1 MKKNKFDIQLFAD
14 AEPAVAN
21 TTDSIGLSAE
31 MKTYYEKRLL
41 DNAEPNLVYNQFADK
56 YPIPTGNGK
65 TVEFRRFTPLRKNTS
80 AITEGTTP
88 AGTSITAASLT
99 ATVAQYGDWVQLTDM
114 IEETAIDPVVSQV
127 TKLLGAQAGKTLDTL
142 TRDVV
147 VGGTNVLYAEKDSV
161 PAQDREEL
169 TADHKITP
177 ALIMKAAAKL
187 KMQNASPIDGS
198 YVAIIHP
205 YVAYDLM
212 TDKDWVSYNQYANP
226 ENIYNGEIG
235 KIGNVRFVESTEAKI
250 FAPGDIIEGI
260 PHFTLNTKIE
270 SSTNSIDVSESLT
283 DEQANEINTKIQ
295 NDGAIPI
302 WVNGVKTHITGCTPD
317 QSGVTTKLSLM
328 EPVSSGEVGTIIRT
342 AEGGKDGCAV
352 FCTMVLGAS
361 AYATTSLA
369 GGGLQH
375 IIKPLG
381 SGQDPLNQR
390 SSVGWK
396 ATHVAKRLAE
406 EYMIRIESGCS
417 FSHEAQ
423 AN

>member
-1 MKKNKFDIQLFAD
+1 MKKNKFDIQLFAETES
-14 AEPAVAN
+14 AAAN

-65 TVEFRRFTPLRKNTS
+65 TVEFRRFIPLRKNTS

-127 TKLLGAQAGKTLDTL
+127 TKLLGTQAGKTLDTL

-161 PAQDREEL
+161 PAEDRDEI
-169 TADHKITP
+169 TAEHKITP

-212 TDKDWVSYNQYANP
+212 TDKDWIGYNQYANP
-226 ENIYNGEIG
+226 ESIYNGEIG

-250 FAPGDIIEGI
+250 FGPEDIIDGI
-260 PHFTLNTKIE
+260 RSFTIKNDITSSSNTINVNE
-270 SSTNSIDVSESLT
+270 AISSEQSEQFGLY
-283 DEQANEINTKIQ
+283 IQ
-295 NDGAIPI
+295 KNGPIAVWADGNASHII
-302 WVNGVKTHITGCTPD
+302 GVFPGEAGKAQITL
-317 QSGVTTKLSLM
+317 V
-328 EPVSSGEVGTIIRT
+328 EPVSNASAGALVCGT
-342 AEGGKDGCAV
+342 GGGRDGSAV

-406 EYMIRIESGCS
+406 EYMVRIESGCS

-423 AN
+423 PN